1 MFYGLRSLV
10 DVPFDI
16 GPVLDPVRV
25 EYTRQVIDT
34 EAETKRKDKV
44 ARKPPPTPVDPPE
57 IDVDPGFENVVLVGR
72 PEFVRPPRPIRGISS
87 GTDRDVI
94 PLVRFEPEYPPRA
107 IARNIEGWVRV
118 QFTIAANGSIVDPII
133 VAAEPAGTFEEAAL
147 AAIRRWRYQPRVED
161 GVAVERVGLQT
172 VIRFDLK

>member
-1 MFYGLRSLV
+1 MFYGLWSFV
-10 DVPFDI
+10 AVPFDV
-16 GPVLDPVRV
+16 GLVVEPVSID
-25 EYTRQVIDT
+25 YTRQVVET
-34 EAETKRKDKV
+34 TAETKRKEKV
-44 ARKPPPTPVDPPE
+44 TRKPPAPPVGPMR
-57 IDVDPGFENVVLVGR
+57 IGVDPGFENVVIVGR
-72 PEFVRPPRPIRGISS
+72 PEFVRPERRHRGMSS

-118 QFTIAANGSIVDPII
+118 QFTIAANGSIVDPIV

-172 VIRFDLK
+172 VIRFDLE